1 MEEIQ
6 IKEFV
11 HRVCNEESLR
21 NELAENFDAV
31 IEKEGFSSRVAGVLR
46 RLTPQLLAQEGQ
58 EVSPALSWWNV

>member
-1 MEEIQ
+1 MEETE

-31 IEKEGFSSRVAGVLR
+31 IAKEGFSSRVAGVLR
-46 RLTPQLLAQEGQ
+46 RLAPQLLAHEGHP
-58 EVSPALSWWNV
+58 SLNPTPFWY

>member
-1 MEEIQ
+1 MEETQ

-31 IEKEGFSSRVAGVLR
+31 MAKEGFSSRVAGVLR
-46 RLTPQLLAQEGQ
+46 RLTPQLLAHDDQEGR
-58 EVSPALSWWNV
+58 PALSWWNV